1 MIRRIARSRG
11 TAMIALLIILALPGE
26 PLFAALQQQQSS
38 FAKKL
43 KDAQSKYDSTDVD
56 SAIKILDEAINDP
69 SFSRVE
75 SNLKVQAYELLAQ
88 CWLVKS
94 SHEKLKSAIIS
105 LLKIDQAYSPP
116 TDDPVFAEEVEKV
129 KREMQAAEPAK
140 PVMKEKE
147 SSWYESPWVW
157 VGGGLLLAGG
167 AYLLLKS
174 PPDETNPIVPPSL
187 PPPPN
192 LPN

>member
-75 SNLKVQAYELLAQ
+75 SNLKVQGYELLAQ
-88 CWLVKS
+88 CWLAKS

-116 TDDPVFAEEVEKV
+116 AEDPVFAEEVEKV

-140 PVMKEKE
+140 PPAPAKE

-167 AYLLLKS
+167 AYLLLRS
-174 PPDETNPIVPPSL
+174 DETNQTVPPPLPAPPSL
-187 PPPPN
+187 PN
-192 LPN
+192 